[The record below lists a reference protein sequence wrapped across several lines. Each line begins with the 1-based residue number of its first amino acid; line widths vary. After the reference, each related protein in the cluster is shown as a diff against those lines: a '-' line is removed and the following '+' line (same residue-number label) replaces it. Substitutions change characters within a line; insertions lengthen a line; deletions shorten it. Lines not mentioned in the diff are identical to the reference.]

1 MGNQYEYRKNAAI
14 ARHFAG
20 RRVREFA
27 FTEIALLLT
36 TRRGGS
42 KTVAAKLLSSALFV
56 TGVCAWFWL
65 LDFLAFGA
73 IFGSFYEYYLRQV
86 ERKCTAETDAFLAA
100 EFERIAG
107 AEAVVRHEKG
117 FGLVYESTTQ
127 SVRILKTAGS
137 SIPTAG
143 TGCCPM
149 TG

>member
-86 ERKCTAETDAFLAA
+86 LCIGAGLSICER
-100 EFERIAG
+100 
-107 AEAVVRHEKG
+107 
-117 FGLVYESTTQ
+117 
-127 SVRILKTAGS
+127 
-137 SIPTAG
+137 
-143 TGCCPM
+143 
-149 TG
+149 